1 MICPEKAAGMRILR
15 VLAGAILLF
24 TAGCATQP
32 DAPPPATRWEAYR
45 DHAAAL
51 TEWQLSA
58 KVALRWSG
66 GAESASLAWSQ
77 HGGRSVVD
85 LSGPLGAGAARIT
98 HEDGRLHVERGG
110 EHRVYDSSTPDTL
123 AAATGWPIPVDALRF
138 WLRGLP
144 DPTQALERLTLQDGR
159 AREIRQGGW
168 VISYAGYTAVGKGSL
183 PTALRLNRPADDIR
197 LRLVNG
203 RWTTQGTGS

>member
-1 MICPEKAAGMRILR
+1 MLR
-15 VLAGAILLF
+15 VTACAVLLF
-24 TAGCATQP
+24 MAGCATQP
-32 DAPPPATRWEAYR
+32 GSSPPATRWDAYR

-51 TEWQLSA
+51 THWQLAA
-58 KVALRWSG
+58 KVALRWRG

-77 HGGRSVVD
+77 HGGRSDVD
-85 LSGPLGAGAARIT
+85 LSGPFGAGAARIT
-98 HEDGRLHVERGG
+98 HEDGRLRVERGG
-110 EHRVYDSSTPDTL
+110 ERRVYDSSTPETL

-144 DPTQALERLTLQDGR
+144 DPGQALEQLALQDGR

-168 VISYAGYTAVGKGSL
+168 VISYAEYTAVGEGSL
-183 PTALRLNRPADDIR
+183 PTALRLSRPVDDIS

-203 RWTTQGTGS
+203 RWTTRDTGS